1 MRKRRKDIRRYNY
14 FDNYTNKV
22 KGTVLLGFVYVV
34 ITVVAYL
41 IYTLLQ

>member
-1 MRKRRKDIRRYNY
+1 MREKQNKMRYNY

-22 KGTVLLGFVYVV
+22 KGSVLLGFVYVV
-34 ITVVAYL
+34 IAIVAYL